1 MKYKKVKK
9 EQPSEGSSGYIAGAD
24 KQELAHDAGSTLF
37 DMDWS
42 N

>member
-1 MKYKKVKK
+1 MKHRKAKK
-9 EQPSEGSSGYIAGAD
+9 EQPSEGSSGYVAGVD
-24 KQELAHDAGSTLF
+24 EQELVHDAGSTLF